1 VLAPGAAFAAGSPQP
16 DLPPTGLLVTPQP
29 ESPPARARPGPSSAP
44 AKPPVVERAPD
55 AAVRSSPTAPAVTH
69 PEAARH
75 LPGRA
80 ATTTVAAPT
89 QPREAPPE
97 VEPRLVLP
105 LPLVASLHP
114 EEPAGGGGS
123 LALVALA
130 GALLAL
136 AAGSLALTVTEL
148 RRGPA

>member
-1 VLAPGAAFAAGSPQP
+1 
-16 DLPPTGLLVTPQP
+16 
-29 ESPPARARPGPSSAP
+29 
-44 AKPPVVERAPD
+44 VVERAPD

-69 PEAARH
+69 PAAAQRH

-80 ATTTVAAPT
+80 ATTTVATPT

-97 VEPRLVLP
+97 VERRLVLP

-114 EEPAGGGGS
+114 EEPAGGDRS